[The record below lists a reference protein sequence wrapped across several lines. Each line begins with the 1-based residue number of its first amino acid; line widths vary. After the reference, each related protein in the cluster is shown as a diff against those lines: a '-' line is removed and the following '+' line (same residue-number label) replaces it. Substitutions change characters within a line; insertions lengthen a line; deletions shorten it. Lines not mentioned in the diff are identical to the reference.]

1 MIQAFD
7 GQILNISTNTDT
19 HINPFDSSLQYEQS
33 DEALN
38 NKIEFSLAFI
48 ESIVSRNGLTGEQKT
63 LVDRCTKNMY
73 EEYQIHNF
81 DEQYEPDFVK
91 FYQELLKQPER
102 EAKNLALVIERYVTG
117 GMDIFAKKTNIEI
130 KNRFISFDISDL
142 PNSIQT
148 TGYLVVLEHIMN
160 RLKRNKNLGKHTWIF
175 IDEFHILLANQ
186 YSADYIAKIYK
197 TGRKENAIPT
207 VITQNIADVIKND
220 QGCKILSNSEFA
232 MILKQKPLDLPAI
245 CKIFDISDEESRY
258 VVDSPAR
265 SRNYCVW

>member
-1 MIQAFD
+1 
-7 GQILNISTNTDT
+7 
-19 HINPFDSSLQYEQS
+19 
-33 DEALN
+33 
-38 NKIEFSLAFI
+38 
-48 ESIVSRNGLTGEQKT
+48 
-63 LVDRCTKNMY
+63 MY
-73 EEYQIHNF
+73 EEYQLHNF

-91 FYQELLKQPER
+91 FYEQLLKQPEK

-207 VITQNIADVIKND
+207 IITQNIADVIKNE

-245 CKIFDISDEESRY
+245 CKIFDISDEESKY

-265 SRNYCVW
+265 SRNYCIW